1 MGRLCNFSL
10 AILTQTQ
17 QDKYT
22 ECWWPDDSP
31 CWNSGEYLPICC
43 VAPKGSHVRLG
54 YKPRVL
60 LVWWSPQVVEWG
72 EKTGTGQCC
81 WDFSPFLCVWQPSS
95 SPHVIA
101 MVFCLVIGLKAM
113 DGADLT
119 WTGTPE
125 LTPQDSFFFFSTHF
139 ISDMT
144 VESWLTKSVNCREYH
159 GCWYTA
165 DFAKV
170 AGKGR

>member
-31 CWNSGEYLPICC
+31 CWNSGKYLPICC
-43 VAPKGSHVRLG
+43 VSPKGSHVRLG

-60 LVWWSPQVVEWG
+60 LVWWSPQVVVWG

-81 WDFSPFLCVWQPSS
+81 WDASAFLCVWQPSS

-125 LTPQDSFFFFSTHF
+125 LNPQDSFFFFLFNSLYLRYDSGKLTHKVCELQR
-139 ISDMT
+139 ISR
-144 VESWLTKSVNCREYH
+144 VLIYSWLCQGS
-159 GCWYTA
+159 W
-165 DFAKV
+165 
-170 AGKGR
+170 